1 MNRDKWF
8 FQHVLLYYFDL
19 KKTAAEAY
27 RLKFLKLMINKFHQR
42 EQIETG
48 LNNSKVIISVIALYL
63 VRLGWRALLRVTA
76 IE

>member
-48 LNNSKVIISVIALYL
+48 LNNSKVVISVIALYL